1 MTNSAN
7 NIRKNE
13 LYKGFGREGQETL
26 LEAAFRQQ
34 KQNSERKKLPQFL
47 KQLVAEVEA

>member
-1 MTNSAN
+1 MGNPEIITN
-7 NIRKNE
+7 NE

-34 KQNSERKKLPQFL
+34 KQNSERKKLPQWV
-47 KQLVAEVEA
+47 QGVVA